1 MSYHIPVMK
10 SEVVDALRV
19 EEGKTYLDATLGG
32 GGHTSAILE
41 RGGKVVAIDRD
52 DDAIEYCK
60 SRNLKG
66 VTYIKGE
73 YERADELLD
82 SVGVETVSGAVMDL
96 GVSSHQLDDPTRG
109 FSYSKD
115 GPLDM
120 RMDKSKPFCAYDVVN
135 GYSEKELVDILRRY
149 GEESFARNIAAA
161 IVKRRAAESI
171 KTTVELSDI
180 ICSSVPHR
188 KGAHPAKKSFQA
200 IRIEVNGELKGLY
213 GAVEAVFKRI
223 ERGGRLA
230 VITFHS
236 LEDRIIKAAFKEFST
251 DCICPPSFP
260 VCVCNH
266 RAVGKTI
273 ARLRPSQNELDI
285 NPRSQSATL
294 RVIEKL

>member
-10 SEVVDALRV
+10 SEVIDALRI

-41 RGGKVVAIDRD
+41 YGGKVVAIDRD

-60 SRNLKG
+60 SRNLSG
-66 VTYIKGE
+66 VTYLKGE
-73 YERADELLD
+73 YERTGELLD
-82 SVGVETVSGAVMDL
+82 SIGISTVSGAVMDL

-120 RMDKSKPFCAYDVVN
+120 RMDRHKDFSAYDVVN
-135 GYSEKELVDILRRY
+135 GYSEKELIDILRLY
-149 GEESFARNIAAA
+149 GEESFARSIAAA
-161 IVKRRAAESI
+161 IVKRRSVSEI
-171 KTTVELSDI
+171 KTTAELSDI

-213 GAVEAVFKRI
+213 DAVGAVFKRI
-223 ERGGRLA
+223 ESGGRLA

-236 LEDRIIKAAFKEFST
+236 LEDRIVKAAFKELAT

-260 VCVCNH
+260 VCVCGH
-266 RAVGKTI
+266 RASGKLI
-273 ARLRPSQNELDI
+273 ARKRPTQDELNV

-294 RVIEKL
+294 RIIEKL

>member
-10 SEVVDALRV
+10 SEVIDALRV

-32 GGHTSAILE
+32 GGHTGAIIE

-60 SRNLKG
+60 SRHLSG
-66 VTYIKGE
+66 VTYLKGE
-73 YERADELLD
+73 YERAEELLD
-82 SVGVETVSGAVMDL
+82 GAGIAFVSGAVMDL

-120 RMDKSKPFCAYDVVN
+120 RMDKTNPFSAYDVVN
-135 GYSEKELVDILRRY
+135 GYAEHELVDILRRY
-149 GEESFARNIAAA
+149 GEESFAKSIASA
-161 IVKRRAAESI
+161 IVKRRAGAPV
-171 KTTVELSDI
+171 KTTAELSEI
-180 ICSSVPHR
+180 ICASVPHR

-200 IRIEVNGELKGLY
+200 IRIEVNGELKGLF
-213 GAVEAVFKRI
+213 GAVESIFKRI

-236 LEDRIIKAAFKEFST
+236 LEDRIVKTAFKEFST

-260 VCVCNH
+260 ICVCNH
-266 RAVGKTI
+266 RAIGKTI
-273 ARLRPSQNELDI
+273 ARIRPSQDELDI
-285 NPRSQSATL
+285 NPRSSSATL